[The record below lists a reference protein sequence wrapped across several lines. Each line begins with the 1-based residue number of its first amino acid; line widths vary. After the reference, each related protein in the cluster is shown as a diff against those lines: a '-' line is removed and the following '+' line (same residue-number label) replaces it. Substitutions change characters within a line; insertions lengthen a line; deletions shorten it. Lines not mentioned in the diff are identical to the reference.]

1 MQNMA
6 DIKEQIF
13 QELDSLES
21 LAQHLRA
28 DAQCA
33 SKQTDLEVAILT
45 KQVKNLRERTENARE
60 LIEKSVSILE
70 KLKKWALYQYLL
82 SIEIIPWDAKTVRKV
97 A

>member
-1 MQNMA
+1 MA
-6 DIKEQIF
+6 NIKEQIF

-21 LAQHLRA
+21 LTMHLRA

-45 KQVKNLRERTENARE
+45 KQIKNLREKNENAKS

-70 KLKKWALYQYLL
+70 KLKK
-82 SIEIIPWDAKTVRKV
+82 
-97 A
+97 

>member
-1 MQNMA
+1 MA

-21 LAQHLRA
+21 LATHLRM
-28 DAQCA
+28 DAKCA

-45 KQVKNLRERTENARE
+45 KQVKTLRERNENAKQ

-70 KLKKWALYQYLL
+70 KLKK
-82 SIEIIPWDAKTVRKV
+82 
-97 A
+97 